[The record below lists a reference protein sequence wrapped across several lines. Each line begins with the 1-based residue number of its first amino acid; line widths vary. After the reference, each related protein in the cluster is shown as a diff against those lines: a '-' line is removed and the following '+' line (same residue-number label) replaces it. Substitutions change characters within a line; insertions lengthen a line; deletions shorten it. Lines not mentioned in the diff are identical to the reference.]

1 MSSQNPTRP
10 GSDDPT
16 RAMPR
21 ATTGGPDVQPYG
33 AGTLE
38 TNDTL
43 RTSYPPTDTTTT
55 TGAPHDQSTSDAGM
69 KDKVTDAASTARDKA
84 TEMAGT
90 AGEKARQMSGTATEK
105 LDAQRDTVAG
115 GLDSVAT
122 TLRDKAETIPGGD
135 KTTQAAQMA
144 ADKMETAS
152 GYLREHE
159 VGDMMSDVQT
169 LVRSHPTESLV
180 VALAAGFLLGRA
192 LKS

>member
-1 MSSQNPTRP
+1 MSAQ
-10 GSDDPT
+10 DPT
-16 RAMPR
+16 RTTHTDPTTATPR
-21 ATTGGPDVQPYG
+21 ATTGGPDVQPYS
-33 AGTLE
+33 ASTSY
-38 TNDTL
+38 TSTDTL
-43 RTSYPPTDTTTT
+43 S
-55 TGAPHDQSTSDAGM
+55 STSHSPYSDQTSGEAGM
-69 KDKVTDAASTARDKA
+69 KDKAVDAASTAKDKA
-84 TEMAGT
+84 AEMAGT
-90 AGEKARQMSGTATEK
+90 AGDKAKQMTGAATDK

-115 GLDSVAT
+115 SLDTVAT

-159 VGDMMSDVQT
+159 VGDMLTDVQT
-169 LVRSHPTESLV
+169 LVRQHPTESLV